1 VRDAKNLDGSKK
13 YPLDVRMNCHVT
25 KVTFDN
31 STPPKATGVEFLDGQ
46 YLYHASKKSKTASQG
61 KAGSV
66 KASREVI
73 ISGGSYNSPQIL
85 KLSGIGPADE
95 LQRFNISVIKDLPG
109 VGANLQ
115 DHCKLLTSMNR
126 KVYG

>member
-1 VRDAKNLDGSKK
+1 
-13 YPLDVRMNCHVT
+13 MNCHVT

-31 STPPKATGVEFLDGQ
+31 STIPRATGVEFLDGQ
-46 YLYHASKKSKTASQG
+46 YLYRASKRSKTANRG
-61 KAGSV
+61 TPGSV

-85 KLSGIGPADE
+85 KLSGIGPKEE
-95 LQRFNISVIKDLPG
+95 LAKFNIPLIKDLPG

-115 DHCKLLTSMNR
+115 DHCKLLLW
-126 KVYG
+126 